1 MFNQLK
7 EELNSNFK
15 DFEQEIAELNK
26 ISENYH
32 KLLESLKASEAK
44 YRFITENS
52 ADIIFQLDK
61 DYKIVYVNP
70 ADEKQRGYKK
80 EEVIGKNIWEFVEPN
95 IRDQVYK
102 MIAYKKENR
111 IPFTEHACYQAPTLH
126 KDGYYIW
133 FEVNINPILDLD
145 NNITGYNAI
154 ARDITL
160 RKKYEEEIQIKNKEL
175 KELNEAKDKFF
186 SIIAHDLRSPYQGL
200 MGVVNI
206 LLNEYDTMPR
216 ETAKDYL
223 GLLNRSVKAQYNL
236 LEDLL
241 SWSKI
246 QSGKMKCIPRKI
258 NLLDGINSAI
268 SNLVPNARNK
278 GINVEVNINKY
289 LSVSA
294 DPDMFNLLVRNLFSN
309 AIKFT
314 GNNGKIEILTG
325 NLSNEIYVEIKD
337 SGIGIEKENIDKL
350 FRMDVSFSMPGTNS
364 EKGSG
369 LGLLLCKE
377 ILDKHNGKI
386 WVESKFGKGSSFK
399 FIFPKD
405 ENN

>member
-1 MFNQLK
+1 M
-7 EELNSNFK
+7 
-15 DFEQEIAELNK
+15 
-26 ISENYH
+26 
-32 KLLESLKASEAK
+32 
-44 YRFITENS
+44 
-52 ADIIFQLDK
+52 
-61 DYKIVYVNP
+61 
-70 ADEKQRGYKK
+70 
-80 EEVIGKNIWEFVEPN
+80 
-95 IRDQVYK
+95 
-102 MIAYKKENR
+102 
-111 IPFTEHACYQAPTLH
+111 
-126 KDGYYIW
+126 
-133 FEVNINPILDLD
+133 D